1 MTKYFKNTSLIIL
14 FNLGVNIFYA
24 QTVYQNFIRGGSFDT
39 LISADCQ
46 TYGYY
51 NQHDNYWYEYPTI
64 AGFLNSSCSISDIPN
79 SYVGYQFPYKGSG
92 MYYLSTIGNV
102 SLGCWEGQSYVG
114 AKLRKKLKTN
124 KQYRGRFYANL
135 CDSCDFATSRLGMF
149 VSSFKPNPIYLQ
161 PNFPNSFNPYINAI
175 PQVQKP
181 YGMAITDKV
190 NWTLVEGTFKASLDM
205 TYMTIG
211 NFYRANQTD
220 TFRVSN
226 TPEPLNNLCFND
238 AAAYFIDEV
247 SLVEEDRA
255 EAYMDT
261 SKNYLCVKQGTTK
274 VLGDTAER
282 PWLQYVWRDKN
293 NSIVGSNRNYTYN
306 AAFIENTFFTVEIKD
321 TGEYAFITKAIDT
334 IFLYTSV
341 SPDTVNCEP
350 VGLQE
355 VLKDAEEIELYYA
368 ENSIK
373 FNTIHERF
381 TGSEIV
387 LKSIDGK
394 VIYKSKLER
403 KKNEYLINT
412 ELQKGF
418 YFVEVIYENNSI
430 RRKKIVVQ

>member
-1 MTKYFKNTSLIIL
+1 MTKLKSIVFCLVFIKINLCSL
-14 FNLGVNIFYA
+14 A
-24 QTVYQNFIRGGSFDT
+24 QVLPQNYITNGSFDSLT
-39 LISADCQ
+39 Q
-46 TYGYY
+46 TDIATYPNLKDQYAEWDEYLSYGGFAHTNTNPPLAPYLAGNGYQIPQNGFGYY
-51 NQHDNYWYEYPTI
+51 C
-64 AGFLNSSCSISDIPN
+64 LNLIVNVMNLDC
-79 SYVGYQFPYKGSG
+79 VG
-92 MYYLSTIGNV
+92 
-102 SLGCWEGQSYVG
+102 EGQSYVQC
-114 AKLRKKLKTN
+114 KLKKKLKEN
-124 KQYRGRFYANL
+124 KIYRGRFYASL
-135 CDSCDFATSRLGMF
+135 WDSMDIATSRLGMYI
-149 VSSFKPNPIYLQ
+149 SSNKPTPIYLL
-161 PNFPNSFNPYINAI
+161 PNQKNPYISAT
-175 PQVQKP
+175 PQIQRS
-181 YGMAITDKV
+181 YGVAITDKI
-190 NWTLVEGTFKASLDM
+190 NWTMIEGNFIASNNM
-205 TYMTIG
+205 QYMTLG

-220 TFRVSN
+220 TVRVSN
-226 TPEPLNNLCFND
+226 YPNNGGCYTEG
-238 AAAYFIDEV
+238 AVYYIDNL

-394 VIYKSKLER
+394 VLFKTKLER
-403 KKNEYLINT
+403 KKYNYLLNT

-418 YFVEVIYENNSI
+418 YFVEIVYEGQGI
-430 RRKKIVVQ
+430 KRKKIIVE